1 MKINVYRDIESVKK
15 INSPIVSIGFFDG
28 VHLGHKYLLKQL
40 TEVSKKKGV
49 DHLLISMWPHPRA
62 IVQNIQ
68 TDNFLLNTLN
78 EKIEL
83 FRNNNI
89 KNLLILDFNKELA
102 GISSEDFIKK
112 ILLDR
117 LNASAILLGFN
128 NSFGKQ
134 SSTTTQL
141 GNIASKYPIELIKS
155 EPCCKQFTDVE
166 ISSSAIR
173 DLLLKGKVEEAN
185 QLLGYSYTWSGNVKN
200 GYKVG
205 RSLGFPTANLEA
217 LDINKIIPD
226 TGVYLVYA
234 HIGNKKMKGLLNIG
248 YRPTFNR
255 ETKSVELHIIDF
267 NQDIYD
273 IDIKLEFVKYLRNE
287 KLFDNV
293 EALKKQLNKDLIEAV
308 DFFSKKR
315 GL

>member
-1 MKINVYRDIESVKK
+1 M
-15 INSPIVSIGFFDG
+15 
-28 VHLGHKYLLKQL
+28 
-40 TEVSKKKGV
+40 
-49 DHLLISMWPHPRA
+49 
-62 IVQNIQ
+62 
-68 TDNFLLNTLN
+68 
-78 EKIEL
+78 
-83 FRNNNI
+83 
-89 KNLLILDFNKELA
+89 
-102 GISSEDFIKK
+102 
-112 ILLDR
+112 
-117 LNASAILLGFN
+117 
-128 NSFGKQ
+128 
-134 SSTTTQL
+134 
-141 GNIASKYPIELIKS
+141 
-155 EPCCKQFTDVE
+155 
-166 ISSSAIR
+166 
-173 DLLLKGKVEEAN
+173 
-185 QLLGYSYTWSGNVKN
+185 
-200 GYKVG
+200 
-205 RSLGFPTANLEA
+205 NLEA